1 MLNNKTILVTGGTGS
16 FGAKFTSEVLKKY
29 PRIKKLIIFSRDE
42 LKQHTLREKYSK
54 HKNSKKLRFFLGDI
68 RDQERLD
75 LAFKNVDIVVH
86 AAALKQVDTAEYNPT
101 EFIKTNI
108 LGSQNV
114 MYAAEKNN
122 VKKVIALSTDK
133 ASSPINLYGA
143 TKLCS
148 DKLFI
153 SGNFFL
159 GKRIF
164 SVVRYG
170 NVEGSRGSVIPLFI
184 NQKNNN
190 YLSVTD
196 ERMTRFSLSLKN
208 SVDLVLWTIKNSIG
222 GEIVVPKIP
231 SYRILDLA
239 KAVNLDNKIKIKIVG
254 ARPGEKIHEEM
265 ISEHESMNTLE
276 LKDKF
281 IILPNFNDSH
291 HQFDVKKIERYYYKK
306 FFAKKNKNSFIYNS
320 GTNSNF
326 LTIKQLIKTISLL
339 NQNQK

>member
-42 LKQHTLREKYSK
+42 LKQHTLKEKYSK
-54 HKNSKKLRFFLGDI
+54 HKNLKKLRFFLGDI

-170 NVEGSRGSVIPLFI
+170 NVEGSRGSVMPLFI

-196 ERMTRFSLSLKN
+196 ERMTRFSLSLEN

-254 ARPGEKIHEEM
+254 TRPGEKIHEEM
-265 ISEHESMNTLE
+265 ISEHESMNCLE

-281 IILPNFNDSH
+281 IILPNFNDNH
-291 HQFDVKKIERYYYKK
+291 HQFDIKKIEKYYYKK
-306 FFAKKNKNSFIYNS
+306 FFAKKNNKSFVYNS
-320 GTNSNF
+320 GDNNNF

-339 NQNQK
+339 KQNQK

>member
-1 MLNNKTILVTGGTGS
+1 MILNKKNILITGGTGS
-16 FGAKFTSEVLKKY
+16 FGQVFIGELLKKNVN
-29 PRIKKLIIFSRDE
+29 KIIVYSRDE
-42 LKQHTLREKYSK
+42 LKQSVLKEKYVT
-54 HKNSKKLRFFLGDI
+54 HKNFRKLRFFIGDV
-68 RDQERLD
+68 RDEERLN
-75 LAFKNVDIVVH
+75 LAFKNVDIVIH

-114 MYAAEKNN
+114 MHAAEKNN

-153 SGNFFL
+153 SANFFL

-170 NVEGSRGSVIPLFI
+170 NVEGSRGSVMPLFI
-184 NQKNNN
+184 NQKKKN
-190 YLSVTD
+190 YLNVTD
-196 ERMTRFSLSLKN
+196 ERMTRFSLSLEN
-208 SVDLVLWTIKNSIG
+208 SVNLVLWTIKNSIG

-239 KAVNLDNKIKIKIVG
+239 KAVNSDNKIKIKIIG
-254 ARPGEKIHEEM
+254 IRPGEKIHEEM
-265 ISEHESMNTLE
+265 ISEYESLNTLE

-281 IILPNFNDSH
+281 IILPKFNDRH
-291 HQFDVKKIERYYYKK
+291 YKFDVKKMETYYYKK
-306 FFAKKNKNSFIYNS
+306 FFAKKNNNSFVYDS
-320 GTNSNF
+320 GSNNNF

-339 NQNQK
+339 KQNQK

>member
-1 MLNNKTILVTGGTGS
+1 MILNKKNILITGGTGS
-16 FGAKFTSEVLKKY
+16 FGQVFIGELLKKNVN
-29 PRIKKLIIFSRDE
+29 KIIVYSRDE
-42 LKQHTLREKYSK
+42 LKQSVLKEKYVT
-54 HKNSKKLRFFLGDI
+54 HKNFRKLRFFIGDV
-68 RDQERLD
+68 RDEERLN
-75 LAFKNVDIVVH
+75 LAFKNVDIVIH

-114 MYAAEKNN
+114 MHAAEKNN

-153 SGNFFL
+153 SANFFL

-170 NVEGSRGSVIPLFI
+170 NVEGSRGSVMPLFI
-184 NQKNNN
+184 NQKKNN
-190 YLSVTD
+190 YLNVTD
-196 ERMTRFSLSLKN
+196 ERMTRFSLSLEN
-208 SVDLVLWTIKNSIG
+208 SVNLVLWTIKNSIG

-239 KAVNLDNKIKIKIVG
+239 KAVNSDNKIKIKIIG
-254 ARPGEKIHEEM
+254 TRPGEKIHEEM
-265 ISEHESMNTLE
+265 ISEYESLNTLE

-281 IILPNFNDSH
+281 IILPKFNDRH
-291 HQFDVKKIERYYYKK
+291 YKFDVKKMETYYYKK
-306 FFAKKNKNSFIYNS
+306 FFAKKNNNSFVYDS
-320 GTNSNF
+320 GSNNNF

-339 NQNQK
+339 KKNQK